1 MTLVRFKQRPS
12 FASINNLIDSPLSL
26 FPSLYRDEIF
36 TNGIKPS
43 VPVNVFEKE
52 NGYVLEIVAP
62 GFEKEQFIINV
73 EQNTL
78 TVTATGKK
86 VEKGENEKQLRKE
99 YEVKDFSKSFTLPE
113 LTDAENISAQYVN
126 GFLTLNLPNKQEV
139 KEQTKKITIQ

>member
-12 FASINNLIDSPLSL
+12 FASINNLIDSPLSV

-62 GFEKEQFIINV
+62 GFEKEQFTINV